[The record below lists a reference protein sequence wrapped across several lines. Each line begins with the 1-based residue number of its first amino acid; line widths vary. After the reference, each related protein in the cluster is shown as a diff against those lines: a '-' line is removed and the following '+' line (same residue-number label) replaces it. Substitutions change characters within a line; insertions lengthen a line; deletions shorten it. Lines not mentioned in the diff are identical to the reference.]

1 MAWFKKSRKPIEAQ
15 PEKSSKIPEGLWVKC
30 PACAQV
36 IYNKDLAA
44 NLQVCP
50 KCSHHFRLS
59 ALERLRHLFDD
70 GEFDEHDAALASVD
84 PLEFTDTKPYRSRL
98 ASSRAATGHQDA
110 VVCGSGRR
118 RRHPHRN
125 RGDGVPASSAAAWA
139 WWSARRSRAASNAR
153 SRHASRSSSSRVRA
167 ARG

>member
-50 KCSHHFRLS
+50 KCSHHFRLT

-70 GEFDEHDAALASVD
+70 GEFQEDRKSTRLNSSHVQ
-84 PLEFTDTKPYRSRL
+84 PSRM
-98 ASSRAATGHQDA
+98 
-110 VVCGSGRR
+110 
-118 RRHPHRN
+118 P
-125 RGDGVPASSAAAWA
+125 SSA
-139 WWSARRSRAASNAR
+139 
-153 SRHASRSSSSRVRA
+153 
-167 ARG
+167 